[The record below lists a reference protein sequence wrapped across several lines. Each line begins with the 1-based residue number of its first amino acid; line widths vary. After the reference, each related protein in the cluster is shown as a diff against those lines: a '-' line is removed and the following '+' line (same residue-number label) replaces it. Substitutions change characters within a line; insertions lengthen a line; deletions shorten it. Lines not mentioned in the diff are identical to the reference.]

1 MSAVVLELQLMRAK
15 QHHFPPLWAWLLVSR
30 PISAVALEFQP
41 MRAKQHYSLTRGL
54 GKPTNQRIAANVSD
68 QSELGIAANQSKA
81 ALYSHPQSD
90 QSEQLH
96 WNRSQ

>member
-1 MSAVVLELQLMRAK
+1 MQEEEEVEVGRRLNKTEELREVVGTSRA
-15 QHHFPPLWAWLLVSR
+15 ASR
-30 PISAVALEFQP
+30 HISTT
-41 MRAKQHYSLTRGL
+41 LTRGL

>member
-1 MSAVVLELQLMRAK
+1 
-15 QHHFPPLWAWLLVSR
+15 
-30 PISAVALEFQP
+30 

-90 QSEQLH
+90 QSEQ
-96 WNRSQ
+96 SQQLVEIYNIFFVGENCLLCAAYICISECYFSLYRNCG

>member
-1 MSAVVLELQLMRAK
+1 
-15 QHHFPPLWAWLLVSR
+15 
-30 PISAVALEFQP
+30 